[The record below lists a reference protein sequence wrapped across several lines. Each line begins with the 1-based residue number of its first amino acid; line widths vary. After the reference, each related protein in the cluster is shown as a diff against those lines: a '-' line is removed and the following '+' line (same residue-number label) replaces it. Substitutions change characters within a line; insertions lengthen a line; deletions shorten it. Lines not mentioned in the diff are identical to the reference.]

1 VKFMRCK
8 LVIANWKM
16 NADTAAV
23 AKLLAGYADAINT
36 TAKVVACPPAPYLFQ
51 VQQQLAGT
59 TIAVGAQNASQFN
72 SGAYTGETSL
82 SMLKDLDCQYVILGH
97 SERRSLF
104 GEQDSDVA
112 EKFVATLAAGLT
124 PVLCVGETREQRQ
137 LNETDTVV
145 SGQLD
150 AVISA
155 AGIDA
160 FANAIVAYEPV
171 WAIGTGETA
180 TPEQAQQ
187 VHKLVR
193 DKLAAANADIA
204 QRVPVLYG
212 GSVNAGN
219 AKELFAMPDIDGGL
233 VGGASLDVAAFAAIC
248 AAAN

>member
-1 VKFMRCK
+1 MRCK

-23 AKLLAGYADAINT
+23 TKLLAGYEEAINS
-36 TAKVVACPPAPYLFQ
+36 TAKVVACPPAPYIFQ
-51 VQQQLAGT
+51 ARQQLDGT
-59 TIAVGAQNASQFN
+59 AIAVGAQNASQFE
-72 SGAYTGETSL
+72 SGAYTGEVSL
-82 SMLKDLDCQYVILGH
+82 SMLKDLGCQYVILGH

-112 EKFVATLAAGLT
+112 EKFVATLSAGLI

-137 LNETDTVV
+137 ANETDTVV

-150 AVISA
+150 AVINV

-160 FANAIVAYEPV
+160 FADAIIAYEPI
-171 WAIGTGETA
+171 WAIGTGDTA

-193 DKLAAANADIA
+193 NKLAASNSDIA

-219 AKELFAMPDIDGGL
+219 AEELFSMPDIDGGL
-233 VGGASLDVAAFAAIC
+233 VGGASLDAVAFAAIC

>member
-1 VKFMRCK
+1 MRSK

-23 AKLLAGYADAINT
+23 ASLLAGYVQTIST
-36 TAKVVACPPAPYLFQ
+36 CAKVVACPPAPYLYQ
-51 VQQQLAGT
+51 AQGLLAGT
-59 TIAVGAQNASQFN
+59 AIALGAQNVSQFE
-72 SGAYTGETSL
+72 SGAYTGEESL
-82 SMLKDLDCQYVILGH
+82 SMLADFDCQYVILGH

-104 GEQDSDVA
+104 AELDSDVA
-112 EKFVATLAAGLT
+112 EKFVATLSAGLT

-137 LNETDTVV
+137 ANETDVV
-145 SGQLD
+145 VNRQLD
-150 AVISA
+150 AVIEA
-155 AGIDA
+155 AGIDV
-160 FANAIVAYEPV
+160 FVNAIVAYEPV
-171 WAIGTGETA
+171 WAIGTGDTA

-193 DKLAAANADIA
+193 DKLAAADADVA

>member
-1 VKFMRCK
+1 MRCK

-16 NADTAAV
+16 NADKAAV
-23 AKLLAGYADAINT
+23 AKLLAGYVDAINS

-51 VQQQLAGT
+51 AQQQLEGT
-59 TIAVGAQNASQFN
+59 AIAVGAQNASQFE
-72 SGAYTGETSL
+72 SGAYTGEVSL
-82 SMLKDLDCQYVILGH
+82 SMLKDLGCQYVILGH

-104 GEQDSDVA
+104 GEQDKDVA
-112 EKFVATLAAGLT
+112 EKFVATLQAGLI

-137 LNETDTVV
+137 ENETDAVV

-150 AVISA
+150 AVINA

-160 FANAIVAYEPV
+160 FAEAVIAYEPV
-171 WAIGTGETA
+171 WAIGTGDTA

-193 DKLAAANADIA
+193 DKLAASNVDIA

-219 AKELFAMPDIDGGL
+219 AEELFGMPDIDGGL
-233 VGGASLDVAAFAAIC
+233 VGGASLDAAAFAAIC

>member
-1 VKFMRCK
+1 MRSK

-16 NADTAAV
+16 NADKAAV
-23 AKLLAGYADAINT
+23 AKLLAGYVDAIKS

-51 VQQQLAGT
+51 ARQQLDGT
-59 TIAVGAQNASQFN
+59 AIAVGAQNASQFE
-72 SGAYTGETSL
+72 SGAYTGEVSL
-82 SMLKDLDCQYVILGH
+82 SMLKDLGCEYVILGH

-112 EKFVATLAAGLT
+112 EKFVATLSAGLI

-137 LNETDTVV
+137 ANETDAVV

-150 AVISA
+150 AVIDA

-160 FANAIVAYEPV
+160 FANAIIAYEPI
-171 WAIGTGETA
+171 WAIGTGDTA

-187 VHKLVR
+187 VHRLVR
-193 DKLAAANADIA
+193 DKLAASNADIA

-212 GSVNAGN
+212 GSVNASN
-219 AKELFAMPDIDGGL
+219 AEELFGMPDIDGGL
-233 VGGASLDVAAFAAIC
+233 VGGASLDAAAFAAIC